1 MRRSHKITFLLLGL
15 VLGVLLAAASATSS
29 PSGNDRDDQG
39 QQENGSH
46 HNRFVRWDLVLIV
59 NGVAVAGGTDVATD
73 AATKD
78 TIALT
83 GSGQVEPREEEAA
96 GGGTFVHKHAD
107 GSLVAK
113 GAYVVTGFVS
123 WQRLR
128 GGNFSK
134 TGLVD
139 GIGNGP
145 GSSEDEGE
153 PSSGILTVNVR
164 FVPDGTA
171 PSAGID
177 GVLSVHCDLPD
188 TVGGDFEGV
197 TVTVASLNLDF
208 TPAANVDPN
217 AHGVTLF
224 HRLR

>member
-15 VLGVLLAAASATSS
+15 VLGILIAATSATSS
-29 PSGNDRDDQG
+29 PSGDDGDNQG
-39 QQENGSH
+39 QQENGGH
-46 HNRFVRWDLVLIV
+46 HSRFVRWDLVLIA

-83 GSGQVEPREEEAA
+83 GSGQAEPREEEAS
-96 GGGTFVHKHAD
+96 GGGTFVHKRAD
-107 GSLVAK
+107 GSLIAK

-128 GGNFSK
+128 GGNFAK

-153 PSSGILTVNVR
+153 PSSGILTIDVR
-164 FVPDGTA
+164 FAPDGTA

-177 GVLSVHCDLPD
+177 GVLSVHCNLPD
-188 TVGGDFEGV
+188 TIGGDFEGV
-197 TVTVASLNLDF
+197 TVEVPSLSLDF
-208 TPAANVDPN
+208 TAAANADPN

-224 HRLR
+224 HLLR